1 MYARQ
6 VGRGPA
12 HEVGLLAR
20 GGNNEHCILSDGA
33 VDGSESNLSVSS
45 PREGQGTLTHGMACD
60 TGGTSG
66 RTTWALSNALMA
78 RVRSVEAE
86 AKLDLNGMKDI
97 VVEGQQGLRESNV
110 WAARTMFN

>member
-1 MYARQ
+1 
-6 VGRGPA
+6 
-12 HEVGLLAR
+12 
-20 GGNNEHCILSDGA
+20 
-33 VDGSESNLSVSS
+33 
-45 PREGQGTLTHGMACD
+45 
-60 TGGTSG
+60 
-66 RTTWALSNALMA
+66 MA

>member
-1 MYARQ
+1 MHARQ
-6 VGRGPA
+6 VGGGPA
-12 HEVGLLAR
+12 HEVGLLAG
-20 GGNNEHCILSDGA
+20 GGNDEHGIFTDGA

-60 TGGTSG
+60 AGGASG

-86 AKLDLNGMKDI
+86 AKLDLNEMKDI